1 MAPLRDNYHGYKPVR
16 GTKPLTNKIEPLDIA
31 MHRINKKEV
40 NIDFT
45 TSGQSRANG
54 PVTNKIESLPWVSP
68 SKHSDL
74 ARLFDTRKE
83 NSIPSISVTTGKAS
97 K

>member
-1 MAPLRDNYHGYKPVR
+1 MY
-16 GTKPLTNKIEPLDIA
+16 
-31 MHRINKKEV
+31 RINKKKV
-40 NIDFT
+40 NIDST

-54 PVTNKIESLPWVSP
+54 PVTDKNESLPEVSP
-68 SKHSDL
+68 SEHSDL